1 VITRLTFSSRLGLI
15 VALSLIV
22 AWIAATA
29 IFFMA
34 TAREDGETRPLPL
47 PRQIAAIVQLLE
59 QAHDDTER
67 SLITRAV
74 GSQKFSVKLERVLPL
89 LQTPDSRPF
98 ELRARQLQSA
108 FDEIGG
114 RQFSLTFDA
123 AAGHDKNPPR
133 FSYLAPTD
141 LELRVRLNTG
151 ETLVVRGYHR
161 PTTNVYGMPIGFIA
175 GLVGTLTGLMALI
188 IMHRQTRPLTQLAAR
203 VDQFDFSGEPTMLP
217 ETRSAAPEIRAL
229 IAAFNRLQARLAQL
243 LRARMAMLGGISHD
257 VRTFATRLR
266 LRVDHIPEKA
276 DRERAVADIDDMIRL
291 LDDALLASRAGAG
304 ELTEELVEFRQVVR
318 DEVDDRSVE
327 HASIHLQPVTTTE
340 DAIVLGDRVALRR
353 VVANLIDNA
362 LQYGRA
368 AHVQVDA
375 SDQSVRLTVD
385 DEGPGIP
392 ADQREALL
400 EPFVRLETSRNRR
413 TGGAGLGLAVV
424 RSLVEAHGGVINIGD
439 APTGGARFTVSL
451 PLFHA

>member
-1 VITRLTFSSRLGLI
+1 VITRLTFASRLGLI

-22 AWIAATA
+22 AWIASTA
-29 IFFMA
+29 IFYMA
-34 TAREDGETRPLPL
+34 TAREDGESRPLPL
-47 PRQIAAIVQLLE
+47 PRQIAALVQLLE
-59 QAHDDTER
+59 QAKDSTER
-67 SLITRAV
+67 SLIIRAV
-74 GSQKFSVKLERVLPL
+74 GSPKFSVQLVSAVPL
-89 LQTPDSRPF
+89 LQTPHTRPF
-98 ELRARQLQSA
+98 ALRAQQLQKA
-108 FDEIGG
+108 LNEIGG
-114 RQFSLTFDA
+114 RSFSLTFDA
-123 AAGHDKNPPR
+123 AAGHDRRPPQ
-133 FSYLAPTD
+133 FSYLAATD
-141 LELRVRLNTG
+141 LELRVRLQTG
-151 ETLVVRGYHR
+151 EVLVIRGYHR

-175 GLVGTLTGLMALI
+175 GLVGALTGLIALI
-188 IMHRQTRPLTQLAAR
+188 VMHRQTRPLARLAAR
-203 VDQFDFSGEPTMLP
+203 VDQFDFTGQPTMLP

-266 LRVDHIPEKA
+266 LRVDHIAEQA
-276 DRERAVADIDDMIRL
+276 DRERAIADIDDMIRL

-304 ELTEELVEFRQVVR
+304 ELVEELVEFRQVVR
-318 DEVDDRSVE
+318 DEVDDRSAE
-327 HASIHLQPVTTTE
+327 RAPIHLQMVTVQE

-368 AHVQVDA
+368 AHVQVDT
-375 SDQSVRLTVD
+375 SDQSVRLTID
-385 DEGPGIP
+385 DEGVGIP
-392 ADQREALL
+392 PEQREALL

-424 RSLVEAHGGVINIGD
+424 RSLVEAHGGSINIGD

>member
-1 VITRLTFSSRLGLI
+1 MITRLTFASRLGLI

-22 AWIAATA
+22 AWIASTA
-29 IFFMA
+29 IFYMA
-34 TAREDGETRPLPL
+34 TAREDGESRPLPL
-47 PRQIAAIVQLLE
+47 PRQIAALVQLLE
-59 QAHDDTER
+59 QAKDSTER
-67 SLITRAV
+67 SLIIRAV
-74 GSQKFSVKLERVLPL
+74 GSPKFSVQLVSAVPL
-89 LQTPDSRPF
+89 LQTPHTRPF
-98 ELRARQLQSA
+98 ALRAQQLQKA
-108 FDEIGG
+108 LNEIGG
-114 RQFSLTFDA
+114 RSFSLTFDA
-123 AAGHDKNPPR
+123 AAGHDRRPPQ
-133 FSYLAPTD
+133 FSYLAATD
-141 LELRVRLNTG
+141 LELRVRLQTG
-151 ETLVVRGYHR
+151 EVLVIRGYHR

-175 GLVGTLTGLMALI
+175 GLVGALTGLIALI
-188 IMHRQTRPLTQLAAR
+188 VMHRQTRPLARLAAR
-203 VDQFDFSGEPTMLP
+203 VDQFDFTGQPTMLP

-266 LRVDHIPEKA
+266 LRVDHIAEQA
-276 DRERAVADIDDMIRL
+276 DRERAIADIDDMIRL

-304 ELTEELVEFRQVVR
+304 ELVEELVEFRQVVR
-318 DEVDDRSVE
+318 DEVDDRSAE
-327 HASIHLQPVTTTE
+327 RAPIHLQMVTVQE

-368 AHVQVDA
+368 AHVQVDT
-375 SDQSVRLTVD
+375 SDQSVRLTID
-385 DEGPGIP
+385 DEGVGIP
-392 ADQREALL
+392 PEQREALL

-424 RSLVEAHGGVINIGD
+424 RSLVEAHGGSINIGD

>member
-1 VITRLTFSSRLGLI
+1 VITRLTFASRLGLI
-15 VALSLIV
+15 VALSLVV

-29 IFFMA
+29 IFYVA
-34 TAREDGETRPLPL
+34 TIKEDGETRPLPL
-47 PRQIAAIVQLLE
+47 PRQIAAIVELIE
-59 QAHDDTER
+59 QAHGTEER
-67 SLITRAV
+67 SLIIRAV
-74 GSQKFSVKLERVLPL
+74 GSQKFSVKLENALPL
-89 LQTPDSRPF
+89 LQTPDTRPF
-98 ELRARQLQSA
+98 ELRAQQLRTA

-114 RQFSLTFDA
+114 RPFSLTFDA
-123 AAGHDKNPPR
+123 AAGHDKRPPR
-133 FSYLAPTD
+133 FSYMTPTD
-141 LELRVRLNTG
+141 LELRIRLKTG
-151 ETLVVRGYHR
+151 ETLVIRGYHR
-161 PTTNVYGMPIGFIA
+161 PTTNVYGLPIGFIA
-175 GLVGTLTGLMALI
+175 GLVGTLTGLVALI
-188 IMHRQTRPLTQLAAR
+188 IMHRQTRPLALLAAR

-217 ETRSAAPEIRAL
+217 ETHSAAPEIRAL

-243 LRARMAMLGGISHD
+243 LRTRMAMLGGISHD

-266 LRVDHIPEKA
+266 LRVDHIPEKT

-304 ELTEELVEFRQVVR
+304 ELTEELVEFRQIVR
-318 DEVDDRSVE
+318 DEVEDRSAE
-327 HASIHLQPVTTTE
+327 HAPIHLQPVTTTE

-368 AHVQVDA
+368 AHVLVDA

-392 ADQREALL
+392 AEQREALL
-400 EPFVRLETSRNRR
+400 EPFVRLEASRNRR

>member
-1 VITRLTFSSRLGLI
+1 MITRLTFASRLGLI
-15 VALSLIV
+15 VVLSLIV
-22 AWIAATA
+22 GLIGSTA
-29 IFFMA
+29 IFYIA
-34 TAREDGETRPLPL
+34 TIKEDGESRPLPL

-59 QAHDDTER
+59 QADDTTER
-67 SLITRAV
+67 SLIIRAV
-74 GSQKFSVKLERVLPL
+74 GSQKFSVKLEGMLPL
-89 LQTPDSRPF
+89 LQTPDARPF
-98 ELRARQLQSA
+98 ELRARQLQKA

-114 RQFSLTFDA
+114 RPFSLTFDA
-123 AAGHDKNPPR
+123 AAGHDKSPPR
-133 FSYLAPTD
+133 FSYMTPTD
-141 LELRVRLNTG
+141 LELRIRLSTG
-151 ETLVVRGYHR
+151 ETLVIRGYHR
-161 PTTNVYGMPIGFIA
+161 PTTNVYGLPIGFIA
-175 GLVGTLTGLMALI
+175 GLVGTLTALIALI
-188 IMHRQTRPLTQLAAR
+188 IMHRQTRPLAQLAAR

-318 DEVDDRSVE
+318 DEVDDRSAE
-327 HASIHLQPVTTTE
+327 LAPIHLQSVTST

-368 AHVQVDA
+368 AHVLVDT
-375 SDQSVRLTVD
+375 SEQSVQLTVD

-392 ADQREALL
+392 AEQREALL

-413 TGGAGLGLAVV
+413 TGGAGLGLSVV

>member
-1 VITRLTFSSRLGLI
+1 VITRLTFASRIGLI
-15 VALSLIV
+15 VVLSLIV

-29 IFFMA
+29 IFYMA
-34 TAREDGETRPLPL
+34 TAREDGESRPLPL
-47 PRQIAAIVQLLE
+47 PRQIAAIVRLLE
-59 QAHDDTER
+59 QAPDSTQR
-67 SLITRAV
+67 SLIIRAV
-74 GSQKFSVKLERVLPL
+74 GSPKFSVQLVGTLPL
-89 LQTPDSRPF
+89 LQTPHTRPF
-98 ELRARQLQSA
+98 ELRAELLQKA
-108 FDEIGG
+108 LAEIGG
-114 RQFSLTFDA
+114 RPFSLTFDA
-123 AAGHDKNPPR
+123 AAGHDKRPPQ
-133 FSYLAPTD
+133 FSYMTPTD
-141 LELRVRLNTG
+141 LELRVRLKTG

-175 GLVGTLTGLMALI
+175 GLVGTLTALMALI
-188 IMHRQTRPLTQLAAR
+188 IMHRQTRPLTRLAAT
-203 VDQFDFSGEPTMLP
+203 VDQFDFSGPPTMLE

-276 DRERAVADIDDMIRL
+276 DRERAIADIDDMIRL

-304 ELTEELVEFRQVVR
+304 ELVEELVEFRQVVR
-318 DEVDDRSVE
+318 DEVDDRSAE
-327 HASIHLQPVTTTE
+327 RAPIHLQSVMTHE
-340 DAIVLGDRVALRR
+340 EAIVLGDRVALRR
-353 VVANLIDNA
+353 VVANLLDNA

-392 ADQREALL
+392 LEQREALL

-413 TGGAGLGLAVV
+413 TGGAGLGLSVV
-424 RSLVEAHGGVINIGD
+424 RSLVEAHGGVINIGE

>member
-1 VITRLTFSSRLGLI
+1 MITRLTFASRLGLI
-15 VALSLIV
+15 VVLSLIV
-22 AWIAATA
+22 AWIASTA
-29 IFFMA
+29 IFYMA

-59 QAHDDTER
+59 QARDNTER
-67 SLITRAV
+67 SLIIRAV
-74 GSQKFSVKLERVLPL
+74 GSQKFSVKLESALPL
-89 LQTPDSRPF
+89 LQTPDERPF
-98 ELRARQLQSA
+98 ELRARQLDKA

-114 RQFSLTFDA
+114 RPFSLTFDA
-123 AAGHDKNPPR
+123 SGGHSPPR
-133 FSYLAPTD
+133 FSYMTPTD
-141 LELRVRLNTG
+141 LELRVRLSTG
-151 ETLVVRGYHR
+151 ETLVIRGYHR
-161 PTTNVYGMPIGFIA
+161 PTTNVYGMPIGSIA
-175 GLVGTLTGLMALI
+175 GLVGTLTGLVALI
-188 IMHRQTRPLTQLAAR
+188 IMHRQTRPLARLAAT
-203 VDQFDFSGEPTMLP
+203 VDQFDFSGQPTMLT
-217 ETRSAAPEIRAL
+217 EARSAAPEIRAL
-229 IAAFNRLQARLAQL
+229 IAAFNRLQSRLAQL

-276 DRERAVADIDDMIRL
+276 DRDRAVADIDDMIRL

-304 ELTEELVEFRQVVR
+304 ELVEELVEFRQVVR
-318 DEVDDRSVE
+318 DEVDDRSAE
-327 HASIHLQPVTTTE
+327 RAPIHLQPVTATE

-392 ADQREALL
+392 VEQREALL
-400 EPFVRLETSRNRR
+400 EPFVRLEASRNRR

-424 RSLVEAHGGVINIGD
+424 RSLVEAHGGAIDIGD

>member
-1 VITRLTFSSRLGLI
+1 MITRLTFASRLGLI

-22 AWIAATA
+22 AWIASTA
-29 IFFMA
+29 IFYMA
-34 TAREDGETRPLPL
+34 TAREDGESRPLPL
-47 PRQIAAIVQLLE
+47 PRQIAALVQLLE
-59 QAHDDTER
+59 QAKDSTER
-67 SLITRAV
+67 SLIIRAV
-74 GSQKFSVKLERVLPL
+74 GSPKFSVQLVSAVEL
-89 LQTPDSRPF
+89 LQTPHTRPF
-98 ELRARQLQSA
+98 ALRAQQLQKA
-108 FDEIGG
+108 LNEIGG
-114 RQFSLTFDA
+114 RSFSLTFDA
-123 AAGHDKNPPR
+123 AAGHDRRPPQ

-141 LELRVRLNTG
+141 LELRVRLQTG
-151 ETLVVRGYHR
+151 EVLVIRGYHR

-175 GLVGTLTGLMALI
+175 GLVGTLTGLIALI
-188 IMHRQTRPLTQLAAR
+188 VMHRQTRPLARLAAR
-203 VDQFDFSGEPTMLP
+203 VDQFDFTGQPTMLP

-266 LRVDHIPEKA
+266 LRVDHIAEQA
-276 DRERAVADIDDMIRL
+276 DRERAIADIDDMIRL

-304 ELTEELVEFRQVVR
+304 ELVEELVEFRQVVR
-318 DEVDDRSVE
+318 DEVDDRSAE
-327 HASIHLQPVTTTE
+327 RAPIHLQMATAQQ

-368 AHVQVDA
+368 AHVQVDT

-385 DEGPGIP
+385 DEGSGIR
-392 ADQREALL
+392 AEQREALL
-400 EPFVRLETSRNRR
+400 EPFVRLETSRNRC

-424 RSLVEAHGGVINIGD
+424 RSLVEAHGGSINIDD

-451 PLFHA
+451 PLFRA

>member
-1 VITRLTFSSRLGLI
+1 MITRLTFASRLGLI
-15 VALSLIV
+15 VVLSLIV
-22 AWIAATA
+22 GWIASTA
-29 IFFMA
+29 IFYIA
-34 TAREDGETRPLPL
+34 SAREDGESRPLPL
-47 PRQIAAIVQLLE
+47 PRQITAIVQLLE
-59 QAHDDTER
+59 QASDSTER
-67 SLITRAV
+67 SLIIRAL
-74 GSQKFSVKLERVLPL
+74 GSPKFSVQLVTALPL
-89 LQTPDSRPF
+89 LQTPQTRPF
-98 ELRARQLQSA
+98 ELRAQLLKKA
-108 FDEIGG
+108 LEEIGG
-114 RQFSLTFDA
+114 RRFSLTFDA
-123 AAGHDKNPPR
+123 AAGHDRHPPQ
-133 FSYLAPTD
+133 FSYMTPTD
-141 LELRVRLNTG
+141 LELRVRLKTG
-151 ETLVVRGYHR
+151 ETLVIRGYHR
-161 PTTNVYGMPIGFIA
+161 PTTNVYGMPVGFIA

-188 IMHRQTRPLTQLAAR
+188 IMHRQTRPLARLAAT
-203 VDQFDFSGEPTMLP
+203 VDQFDFSGQPTMLA

-266 LRVDHIPEKA
+266 LRVDHIPEKT
-276 DRERAVADIDDMIRL
+276 DRERAIADIDDMISL

-304 ELTEELVEFRQVVR
+304 ELVEELVEFRQVVR
-318 DEVDDRSVE
+318 DEVDDRSAE
-327 HASIHLQPVTTTE
+327 RAPIHLQSVTSH

-368 AHVQVDA
+368 AHVQVDTG
-375 SDQSVRLTVD
+375 DRSVRLTID

-392 ADQREALL
+392 VEQREALL

-451 PLFHA
+451 PIFHA

>member
-1 VITRLTFSSRLGLI
+1 
-15 VALSLIV
+15 
-22 AWIAATA
+22 
-29 IFFMA
+29 
-34 TAREDGETRPLPL
+34 
-47 PRQIAAIVQLLE
+47 
-59 QAHDDTER
+59 
-67 SLITRAV
+67 
-74 GSQKFSVKLERVLPL
+74 
-89 LQTPDSRPF
+89 
-98 ELRARQLQSA
+98 
-108 FDEIGG
+108 
-114 RQFSLTFDA
+114 
-123 AAGHDKNPPR
+123 
-133 FSYLAPTD
+133 
-141 LELRVRLNTG
+141 
-151 ETLVVRGYHR
+151 
-161 PTTNVYGMPIGFIA
+161 
-175 GLVGTLTGLMALI
+175 
-188 IMHRQTRPLTQLAAR
+188 
-203 VDQFDFSGEPTMLP
+203 MLP

-243 LRARMAMLGGISHD
+243 LRSRMAMLGGISHD

-266 LRVDHIPEKA
+266 LRVDHIPEKT

-318 DEVDDRSVE
+318 DEVDDRSAE
-327 HASIHLQPVTTTE
+327 HAPIHLQSVANIE
-340 DAIVLGDRVALRR
+340 EAIVLGDRVALRR

-368 AHVQVDA
+368 AHVLVDA

-392 ADQREALL
+392 AEQREALL

>member
-1 VITRLTFSSRLGLI
+1 VITRLTFASRLGLI
-15 VALSLIV
+15 VVLSLIV
-22 AWIAATA
+22 GLIGSTA
-29 IFFMA
+29 IFYVA
-34 TAREDGETRPLPL
+34 TIKEDGESRPLPL
-47 PRQIAAIVQLLE
+47 PRQIAAIVQLIE
-59 QAHDDTER
+59 QADDTSER
-67 SLITRAV
+67 SLIIRAV
-74 GSQKFSVKLERVLPL
+74 GSQKFSVKLEGTLPL
-89 LQTPDSRPF
+89 LQTPDARPF
-98 ELRARQLQSA
+98 ELRARQLQKA

-114 RQFSLTFDA
+114 RPFSLTFDA
-123 AAGHDKNPPR
+123 AAGHDKSPPR
-133 FSYLAPTD
+133 FSYMTPTD
-141 LELRVRLNTG
+141 LELRIRLTTG
-151 ETLVVRGYHR
+151 ETLVIRGYHR
-161 PTTNVYGMPIGFIA
+161 PTTNVYGLPIGFIA
-175 GLVGTLTGLMALI
+175 GLVGTLTALIALI
-188 IMHRQTRPLTQLAAR
+188 IMHRQTRPLAQLAAR

-318 DEVDDRSVE
+318 DEVDDRSAE
-327 HASIHLQPVTTTE
+327 LAPIYLQSVMSTE

-368 AHVQVDA
+368 AHVLVDT
-375 SDQSVRLTVD
+375 SEQTVQLTVD

-392 ADQREALL
+392 AEQREALL

>member
-1 VITRLTFSSRLGLI
+1 LI
-15 VALSLIV
+15 VVLSLIV
-22 AWIAATA
+22 AWIASTA
-29 IFFMA
+29 IFYMA
-34 TAREDGETRPLPL
+34 SAREDGESRPLPL

-59 QAHDDTER
+59 QADSTTER
-67 SLITRAV
+67 SLIIRAV
-74 GSQKFSVKLERVLPL
+74 NSSKFSVQLVSTLSL
-89 LQTPDSRPF
+89 LQTPQTRPF
-98 ELRARQLQSA
+98 ELRAQLLQKA
-108 FDEIGG
+108 LDEIGG
-114 RQFSLTFDA
+114 RPFSLTFDA
-123 AAGHDKNPPR
+123 AAGHDKRPPQ
-133 FSYLAPTD
+133 FSYMTPTD
-141 LELRVRLNTG
+141 LELRVRLKTG
-151 ETLVVRGYHR
+151 ATLVVRGYHR
-161 PTTNVYGMPIGFIA
+161 PTTNAFGMPIGFIA
-175 GLVGTLTGLMALI
+175 GFVGTLTGLAALI
-188 IMHRQTRPLTQLAAR
+188 IMHRQTRPLARLAAT
-203 VDQFDFSGEPTMLP
+203 VDQFDFSGPPTMLS

-276 DRERAVADIDDMIRL
+276 DRERAIADIDDMIRL

-304 ELTEELVEFRQVVR
+304 ELVEELVEFSQVVR
-318 DEVDDRSVE
+318 DEVEDRSAE
-327 HASIHLQPVTTTE
+327 RAPIYLQSIASHE
-340 DAIVLGDRVALRR
+340 DALVLGDRVALRR

-375 SDQSVRLTVD
+375 SDRCVRLTVD

-392 ADQREALL
+392 VEQREALL

-424 RSLVEAHGGVINIGD
+424 RSLVEAHSGVINISD